1 MPPDEEG
8 LTASG
13 AGRLRARLRGFLL
26 LALAAQ
32 VVILA
37 AQERTFFGQLFD
49 AAPRK
54 AAEAAGTPGSSL
66 LLVAGL
72 SATAWLWARR
82 GGSGSFSGRL
92 GAAGLANLATMG
104 LAAYAAGFVT
114 GRLVVFSAGV
124 ALAVSA
130 LLAALLPREAATAP
144 PVFLAPK
151 VSLADGISAV
161 VLLSLLVPTVFPY
174 FHFDAVQIWGCRASG
189 FGARGFFGALDPCIH
204 PEYPPLFSILLGLGA
219 GDPLFEGRLV
229 ATLILVFFALFVR
242 DRFARVLPSAA
253 TLALVFLLSVVHVWQ
268 GTAMY
273 YANAPLMAFLSA
285 GLLLV
290 LGLPGV
296 GADDGSPARGEL
308 VAGTLCLS
316 AAVLVRP
323 DGLYYLAAAA
333 LALLVARLFGG
344 PRFPAGP
351 LAVAAAAWATWLLRP
366 GFLKAPGLLSQ
377 AADGWRSLAP
387 TPLAA
392 AGVVLS
398 EFFSSWQGQWL
409 SHKGLGATLYALLAA
424 AGVDLALS
432 FREKGAGRSAEGEK
446 NVYGLVTLA
455 SLAAVVA
462 CFALFP
468 FISDPVAAVQ
478 PYEWTDY
485 RLCYRNF
492 VRVGLGRMTIH
503 LLPFYLLY
511 VLSVLRPPGGREAAA
526 NIGRPASEAR

>member
-1 MPPDEEG
+1 MPSDEEG
-8 LTASG
+8 LKTSG

-26 LALAAQ
+26 FALAVQ

-37 AQERTFFGQLFD
+37 AQEKAFFEQLFTFV
-49 AAPRK
+49 PLTRG
-54 AAEAAGTPGSSL
+54 AGFGSRGSSL

-72 SATAWLWARR
+72 SAAAWLWARR

-92 GAAGLANLATMG
+92 GAAGLANLAAMG
-104 LAAYAAGFVT
+104 LVAYGAGFAT
-114 GRLVVFSAGV
+114 GRLVVVSAGA

-130 LLAALLPREAATAP
+130 LLAAFWPQPGAAP
-144 PVFLAPK
+144 PPPFLVPK
-151 VSLADGISAV
+151 ASFADGVSAL
-161 VLLSLLVPTVFPY
+161 VLLSLLVPTLFPY
-174 FHFDAVQIWGCRASG
+174 VHFDAVQIWACRASG
-189 FGARGFFGALDPCIH
+189 FPERGFFGALVPCVH

-219 GDPLFEGRLV
+219 GDSLFEGRLV

-253 TLALVFLLSVVHVWQ
+253 ALALAFLLSVVHVWQ

-290 LGLPGV
+290 IGLPRAGSDAA
-296 GADDGSPARGEL
+296 GATRGET

-333 LALLVARLFGG
+333 AALLVARLLGG
-344 PRFPAGP
+344 PRFPTGP
-351 LAVAAAAWATWLLRP
+351 LAAATAVWATWLLRP
-366 GFLKAPGLLSQ
+366 EFLKAPGLLSQ
-377 AADGWRSLAP
+377 AADGWRGLAS
-387 TPLAA
+387 TPAA
-392 AGVVLS
+392 AVGVVLS
-398 EFFSSWQGQWL
+398 EFVSSWQGQWL
-409 SHKGLGATLYALLAA
+409 SHKGLGATLYAVVAA
-424 AGVDLALS
+424 AAVDILIGLGERAD
-432 FREKGAGRSAEGEK
+432 GRGAEGEK
-446 NVYGLVTLA
+446 RLYGLVTLA
-455 SLAAVVA
+455 SLAAVVG

-468 FISDPVAAVQ
+468 FISDPVTAVQ

-492 VRVGLGRMTIH
+492 IRVGLGRMTIH
-503 LLPFYLLY
+503 LLPFFVLY
-511 VLSVLRPPGGREAAA
+511 VLAVLRPPSSQEAAA
-526 NIGRPASEAR
+526 KIR